1 MEFIPGIQGWLNILK
16 LINIIH
22 HINMLKNK
30 NSIIISKDSDVAL
43 DKIQLPFRITILS
56 KSGIEGTLL
65 NIGKAI

>member
-56 KSGIEGTLL
+56 KSGTEGTLL